1 MRLYAMAGT
10 CALAPHVALEWAGA
24 DYELELLERGEH
36 KSDRYLEINP
46 MGKVP
51 ALVLDDG
58 RVLTEASAIL
68 NWIADTHPEAKLG
81 GGGDADLQ
89 YEINRWLSFMTTE
102 VHSSAF
108 GPHFGPQRFHPD
120 ESQHD
125 VVRNTA
131 HERLRDLYARLDRRL
146 DGQEHPVADHRTVAD
161 PYLYVLTRWMDLT
174 PISLG
179 DYPSLKAFRE
189 NMEADEGVRGA
200 LQAQGIRP

>member
-161 PYLYVLTRWMDLT
+161 PYLYVLTRWIDLT

>member
-1 MRLYAMAGT
+1 MAGT

-161 PYLYVLTRWMDLT
+161 PYLYVLTRWIDLT